1 MSSSLGFPFSHF
13 PRFPN
18 FSSSRTSSS
27 SSSSSRSLATAAAL
41 AAASALGLSLVANSK
56 FQTNISPLGW
66 ASLSLANAICSPV
79 ESRTGEVFPEDV
91 DGGRRLLGVGVRR
104 TNVLGLKSIDVYA
117 FGVYADD
124 SDVKKLNEKYGTA
137 SLSELKD
144 KKEFIADALES
155 DIRMTVRLQIVYG
168 RLSIRSVRN
177 AFARSVGTRLQK
189 FSSSEPSDT
198 DELLQ
203 KFVSLFRDD
212 QKLPKGSVIE
222 LSREEG
228 YVLRTRIDGEELG
241 QIQSKLLCKSILD
254 LYFGEDPL
262 DKNAKQEIQL
272 NLASRLK
279 TT

>member
-1 MSSSLGFPFSHF
+1 MASSLGLGFPEF
-13 PRFPN
+13 PGLPN
-18 FSSSRTSSS
+18 FSFRGSSS
-27 SSSSSRSLATAAAL
+27 SPLLATAAL
-41 AAASALGLSLVANSK
+41 AAASALGLSLAFSSFTHFVHQDNVSH
-56 FQTNISPLGW
+56 IGW
-66 ASLSLANAICSPV
+66 ASLSLANASCSPV
-79 ESRTGEVFPEDV
+79 ERKTGEVFPEEV

-104 TNVLGLKSIDVYA
+104 ANVLGLKSIDVYA

-124 SDVKKLNEKYGTA
+124 CDTKKLNEKYGAT

-144 KKEFIADALES
+144 KKELIADALES

-177 AFARSVGTRLQK
+177 AFAKSVGTRLQK
-189 FSSSEPSDT
+189 FSASEPSDT
-198 DELLQ
+198 DQLLQ
-203 KFVSLFRDD
+203 KFVSLFKDE

-228 YVLRTRIDGEELG
+228 YVLRTRIDGSEVG

-254 LYFGEDPL
+254 LYLGEDPL
-262 DKNAKQEIQL
+262 DKSAKEEIQL

-279 TT
+279 TA